1 VFYQRVIAQP
11 GLGVDGRAVT
21 LDLGRAFLGTIEGT
35 TDLQSAAAGCS
46 DTPVMCPLD
55 WTLHTTTEAGY
66 RYLSCSSN
74 FKAPALPLAKS
85 ACRPPA
91 AYTATAG
98 GSSPSC
104 QAEPGSNRQWAP
116 QSDARSCPLPETEIP
131 GSQGRRRKGRQVF
144 HRITHEHQR
153 LQSSPAWESTP
164 PI

>member
-1 VFYQRVIAQP
+1 MFYQRVIAQP

-55 WTLHTTTEAGY
+55 WNLHTTTEAGY

-85 ACRPPA
+85 ACRPPSPHTQRPPAGARLA
-91 AYTATAG
+91 AGRAWI
-98 GSSPSC
+98 
-104 QAEPGSNRQWAP
+104 EPAMGAP
-116 QSDARSCPLPETEIP
+116 I
-131 GSQGRRRKGRQVF
+131 RRA
-144 HRITHEHQR
+144 I
-153 LQSSPAWESTP
+153 LSLS
-164 PI
+164 